1 MWAARRT
8 CYSPPRAA
16 GIQMRKTRGPNMG
29 TMARVTISA
38 KDEQDAVC
46 QLSQHTK
53 HTSKHAHVRLQ
64 LEECLWG
71 LCCCLMNVL

>member
-1 MWAARRT
+1 VLPEGDE
-8 CYSPPRAA
+8 CNSPPRAA

-53 HTSKHAHVRLQ
+53 HQNTHTFVVNQR
-64 LEECLWG
+64 
-71 LCCCLMNVL
+71 NVSGVCAVV